1 MYIGH
6 KVTIRSKL
14 NYSTQEETEEIEGVV
29 VDVNRDH
36 HGSLN
41 SLYVMSVKNNG
52 MGYIHSAPL
61 SDIIF
66 HDGKKVLNDIKNP
79 YDQMINQTLGMML
92 SGGRALEV

>member
-6 KVTIRSKL
+6 KVTIRSK
-14 NYSTQEETEEIEGVV
+14 YSHTTEDHTEEIDGVV

-36 HGSLN
+36 YGNLN
-41 SLYVMSVKNNG
+41 TLYVMSVEDNG

-66 HDGKKVLNDIKNP
+66 HDGNKVLKDIKNP
-79 YDQMINQTLGMML
+79 YDQVINQTLGLML
-92 SGGRALEV
+92 SGGRPLEV